1 MFPYRTWAH
10 LPQGTMFPHGNCKSL
25 SPWENPLP
33 KDVASPHLVREVLDK
48 IAQGLHPL
56 IHLHVEENEKLK
68 K

>member
-1 MFPYRTWAH
+1 MEIARPFLLGKIKETW
-10 LPQGTMFPHGNCKSL
+10 L
-25 SPWENPLP
+25 NPLP
-33 KDVASPHLVREVLDK
+33 KDVASPYLVGEVLDK

>member
-1 MFPYRTWAH
+1 
-10 LPQGTMFPHGNCKSL
+10 MFPHGNCKSL